1 MNRHTV
7 QMLEDAIKLAS
18 INDDIRI
25 NLIDEI
31 LVVDINYV

>member
-1 MNRHTV
+1 MQTW
-7 QMLEDAIKLAS
+7 EDAIKLAS